1 MTRGELEGLRGL
13 KNEIRLLERELRN
26 LPEIRDS
33 VRGSMSEYPYIQRV
47 IPIHGVDTQRGS
59 AIRQRLI
66 HKQRLLQ
73 DMVCEMEE
81 WLDKVE
87 NPDMR
92 SILRLKYRNG
102 LTYGQIGREL
112 GYSEKTVRRRIKK
125 FWAEN

>member
-26 LPEIRDS
+26 LPEIKDS
-33 VRGSMSEYPYIQRV
+33 VRGSMKEYPYIQRV
-47 IPIHGVDTQRGS
+47 IPIQGVDTQRGS
-59 AIRQRLI
+59 AIRQRLT

-81 WLDKVE
+81 WLDNVKE
-87 NPDMR
+87 PDMR

-102 LTYGQIGREL
+102 LTYYQIGKEL
-112 GYSEKTVRRRIKK
+112 GYSEKTVRRRIQK